1 MIKASTMA
9 AQLDITYADP
19 GSVDALRERIQR
31 LVGERQTLRAA
42 AADREALERNRLEIC
57 RLQHELSLA
66 LVAAFQPAP
75 A

>member
-9 AQLDITYADP
+9 AQLDITDADP
-19 GSVDALRERIQR
+19 RSVDALREGIQR
-31 LVGERQTLRAA
+31 LVGDRQTLRAA
-42 AADREALERNRLEIC
+42 AADRETLERNRLEIC

>member
-31 LVGERQTLRAA
+31 LVGERQTLRAV

>member
-9 AQLDITYADP
+9 AQLDITSADP

>member
-1 MIKASTMA
+1 MA